1 MTFTEPQ
8 WLEEERR
15 CLAALRRGERAAF
28 RRLYDVFAPPLYT
41 RVLLPR
47 LGDAQA
53 AEDVLSE
60 TFQTAL
66 ERLDQYQDRGG
77 SIWSWLVTI
86 ASHRALDLHRA
97 RAAQGRALVG
107 FQSMLAALWGDE
119 AAVRPSD
126 EHDQQLDG
134 VKLQRSVEGA
144 LAALNPRYRRALELR
159 FFQELPRPACAQQL
173 EVTVGT
179 FDVLL
184 LRALRSFR
192 ARWLDLTGDSAPGRE
207 NRTGVQP

>member
-1 MTFTEPQ
+1 VTFTDPQ
-8 WLEEERR
+8 WLQEERR

-28 RRLYDVFAPPLYT
+28 RRLYDVFAPPLYA

-53 AEDVLSE
+53 AEDVLSD
-60 TFQTAL
+60 TFHTAL

-86 ASHRALDLHRA
+86 ASNRTLDLQRA

-107 FQSMLAALWGDE
+107 FHSMLAALSGDE
-119 AAVRPSD
+119 AAVRPTD
-126 EHDQQLDG
+126 ERDQQMDG
-134 VKLQRSVEGA
+134 VKLQRAVEGA

-159 FFQELPRPACAQQL
+159 FFQDLPRATCAQEL
-173 EVTVGT
+173 AVTVGT

-192 ARWLDLTGDSAPGRE
+192 ARWLDLKGDSAE
-207 NRTGVQP
+207 VA